1 MSIAANNAIESS
13 LFIICLLRKYRAN
26 RLGAPPISA
35 CGASGNDRLTE
46 ASRHGCLRSEAVCS
60 DLFDRPIV
68 GQEQTR
74 QFALHLHS
82 YQRFFWSLRKT
93 SLTSWS
99 RSLSRSERLS
109 SNSLAPEA
117 RRRSRNAPSLDFL
130 ISRRPSSKSISTAA
144 PPSSNRTTSPY
155 AMPEPKAYE
164 TSSPTP

>member
-13 LFIICLLRKYRAN
+13 LFIICLLRQCRASWT
-26 RLGAPPISA
+26 L
-35 CGASGNDRLTE
+35 
-46 ASRHGCLRSEAVCS
+46 CS

-74 QFALHLHS
+74 EFALQLHR

-99 RSLSRSERLS
+99 RSFSRSERLS

-117 RRRSRNAPSLDFL
+117 RRSSLNAPSLDFL
-130 ISRRPSSKSISTAA
+130 ISRLPSSKSISTAA